1 MAIHGGDIYRNQI
14 RMDFSIN
21 INPLGVP
28 ERARQ
33 AMLEALD
40 SCCTYPDI
48 EAQRLKEAVGKMLSV
63 PEDAL
68 VFGNGASELF
78 MATVHAMRP
87 KKTVI
92 PVPSFYG
99 YEHAAGAGGG
109 EVAYAEQFWTEDGF
123 DREALPEGTELLFLA
138 NPNNPTG
145 ELIGREQMA
154 ELLCYCQDR
163 GIVVVLDECFI
174 EFCGEACSMLSDY
187 ERFPNLILVRAFTK
201 IFSIP
206 GVRLG
211 YLAGSGRELLEKIKR
226 QLPEW
231 NLSCFAQA
239 AGCACA
245 KEQAFVAETVW
256 FVEEERQFLKN
267 GLEALGM
274 EVFDS
279 RANFLLFYS
288 EKPLYEKLLEQGI
301 LIRDCKNYRGLSEGF
316 YRIAVKS
323 RKENEALLC
332 AMGEIR

>member
-1 MAIHGGDIYRNQI
+1 MAIHGGDIYRNKI
-14 RMDFSIN
+14 RMDFSVN

-33 AMLEALD
+33 AMLDAAD
-40 SCCTYPDI
+40 NCCAYPDI
-48 EAQRLKEAVGKMLSV
+48 EAQRLKEAAGRMLSI

-78 MATVHAMRP
+78 MAIVHALRP
-87 KKTVI
+87 QKTVI

-99 YEHAAGAGGG
+99 YEYAAGAGGG
-109 EVAYAEQFWTEDGF
+109 KVVFAEAFWTEDGF
-123 DREALPEGTELLFLA
+123 DREALPDGTDLLFLA

-145 ELIGREQMA
+145 ELVGRERMA
-154 ELLCYCQDR
+154 ELLQYCQDR

-174 EFCGEACSMLSDY
+174 EFCGEACSMLPDY
-187 ERFPNLILVRAFTK
+187 GRFPNLILVRAFTK

-211 YLAGSGRELLEKIKR
+211 YFVGSSRALREAVKR

-231 NLSCFAQA
+231 NLSCFAQE

-245 KEQAFVAETVW
+245 GEQEFIAETVR
-256 FVEEERQFLKN
+256 FVEEERQFLKK
-267 GLEALGM
+267 GLEELGM
-274 EVFDS
+274 KVCNS

-301 LIRDCKNYRGLSEGF
+301 LIRDCRNYRGLSEGF
-316 YRIAVKS
+316 YRVAVKS

-332 AMGEIR
+332 AMGEIK